1 MLGGGRSRKNEL
13 TMDTIHKVKIEDKTR
28 IKDIKLKFPELMGE
42 DSLDKIKEEYYSL
55 LEAKGELQ
63 EARKVV
69 RELEKKLLKK
79 EREWN
84 KKKDLFEIEFES
96 TEKEV
101 KTTKSYMVING
112 ATVYDCNGR
121 R

>member
-1 MLGGGRSRKNEL
+1 ME
-13 TMDTIHKVKIEDKTR
+13 TTHKIRIEDKTR
-28 IKDIKLKFPELMGE
+28 IKSIKFNFPELMDT
-42 DSLDKIKEEYYSL
+42 DSSTLIREEYYSL
-55 LEAKGELQ
+55 LETKEELQ
-63 EARKVV
+63 EARKAV
-69 RELEKKLLKK
+69 RELEKELRKK
-79 EREWN
+79 EMAWN